1 MIHTPTKQNFAGA
14 KFASVLSHNAT
25 TINHAISMKPRTLT
39 KEPEAFKNKTITAED
54 KKYLSSE
61 KVDLMNDTQMEAFAK
76 HWWNSAKNSAHWIE
90 ISNEYAELN
99 EAAIKHFYYNLIEN
113 NMITRAIKR
122 KLFNEMFEILLFEY
136 LSVWA
141 VQDQSAKKRKRCLV
155 TSKIQVWMLEKIWQI
170 NKISPTRLQNEV
182 FKELEY
188 KTPAIAKNALN
199 KGLKTLVNNGCIEL
213 KKGKGYS
220 NYILK
225 DVEYDGN
232 DFLRGEG

>member
-1 MIHTPTKQNFAGA
+1 MIHTKSKPSYAGA

-25 TINHAISMKPRTLT
+25 TRKHAISMKPRTLT
-39 KEPEAFKNKTITAED
+39 KEPEPFKNKTITEED

-61 KVDLMNDTQMEAFAK
+61 KVDLMNDAQMEAFAK

-155 TSKIQVWMLEKIWQI
+155 TSKIQVWILEKIWQL
-170 NKISPTRLQNEV
+170 NMISPTRLQNEV

-188 KTPAIAKNALN
+188 KSVAIAKNALN
-199 KGLKTLVNNGCIEL
+199 RGLKSLLDSNCIEL
-213 KKGKGYS
+213 KKGVGYS
-220 NYILK
+220 NYKLK
-225 DVEYDGN
+225 NVEYVDG